1 LPNAKTIQVRPET
14 KRQLDKLGA
23 KGDTYDAIIR
33 KLIVFFER
41 SNLNRTSEKLLTG
54 SIDLRSSSD
63 GTLQGRNEK

>member
-1 LPNAKTIQVRPET
+1 MPNAKTIQVRPET

-54 SIDLRSSSD
+54 SIDLKSSSD
-63 GTLQGRNEK
+63 GTLQRRNG

>member
-54 SIDLRSSSD
+54 SIDLKSSSD
-63 GTLQGRNEK
+63 GTLQRRNG

>member
-1 LPNAKTIQVRPET
+1 MPNAKTIQVRPET